1 MSTRTLK
8 VGLFLFLGLLVGC
21 SSDGSGN
28 TSADALQIVPLGP
41 SDCGPD
47 RCGEY
52 PDDDCS
58 DWDMSDGHSDDCM
71 LDCPRGGPTGPIA
84 ARFECYEVH
93 IVSCKE
99 LSNVVVEFKGGE
111 RYKYDGLEGHY
122 GTFGAG
128 DKEVVGVWVKAGN
141 NASGDGPGYGM
152 RFDSDADC
160 GDDGTGGTGG
170 DDGMGGAGGAGGT
183 GASVGAGG
191 MGGTGGDGCYCSCDG
206 GDSDSDSD
214 SDGYCDDGDSDSDRD
229 CDCDYGCDCKA
240 DLECPHGGKYG
251 NIEVEFECHEA
262 HIASCKELSNVVIEF
277 EDGEHRK
284 YDDLDGHCATLGIG
298 VRQIAGVWV
307 KAGNNKSGDG
317 PGYGERFDSDA
328 DCDGTGGTGGA
339 GGEGGMGGMGGTG
352 GAPGCTMNE
361 DCDLGEICVELM
373 CVGDPDIFC
382 DEGLCAQSAALK
394 ADCIETFLLCLAD
407 NLMEEECIAASLLIC
422 TEPDCITDLQC
433 DGDLVCVEDM
443 CVECRDVSQCPGG
456 GECQVAACV
465 SNGCT
470 LSDAQDGT
478 SCLDGA
484 GECVNGMCEVVTDP
498 ISFAADIQ
506 PYFEPGLADCVYC
519 HSDGG
524 PKGVDLDSYV
534 NILAGGNNG
543 PLVVPF
549 DSADPTAL
557 LIPKLEASHNDGP
570 YDADFVM
577 TLSQWIDE
585 GALDN

>member
-1 MSTRTLK
+1 MSIRTLK

-28 TSADALQIVPLGP
+28 TSADALEIVPLGP
-41 SDCGPD
+41 SDCATD

-52 PDDDCS
+52 PEDDCS
-58 DWDMSDGHSDDCM
+58 DWYMSDGHSDDCM

-111 RYKYDGLEGHY
+111 RYKYDGLQGHY

-128 DKEVVGVWVKAGN
+128 DKEIVGVWVKAGN

-160 GDDGTGGTGG
+160 GDGGTGGTGG

-183 GASVGAGG
+183 GASAGAGG
-191 MGGTGGDGCYCSCDG
+191 MGGTGGDDCYCSCDD
-206 GDSDSDSD
+206 GDSDSESD
-214 SDGYCDDGDSDSDRD
+214 SDGYCDDGDFNSDRD

-284 YDDLDGHCATLGIG
+284 YDDLDGHCATLGVG
-298 VRQIAGVWV
+298 ERQIAGVWV

-328 DCDGTGGTGGA
+328 DCDGTGGA
-339 GGEGGMGGMGGTG
+339 GGMGGMGGMAGSGGVGGAG
-352 GAPGCTMNE
+352 GAPGCTMNDE
-361 DCDLGEICVELM
+361 CDPGEICVEPR
-373 CVGDPDIFC
+373 CVSDPDIFC
-382 DEGLCAQSAALK
+382 DEGLCAMDSTLRAQCVDK
-394 ADCIETFLLCLAD
+394 FFLCLAE
-407 NLMEEECIAASLLIC
+407 NLLSEEECVAASLLIC
-422 TEPDCITDLQC
+422 VECVTDLGC
-433 DGDLVCVEDM
+433 EVGETCVDNVCVA
-443 CVECRDVSQCPGG
+443 P
-456 GECQVAACV
+456 A
-465 SNGCT
+465 
-470 LSDAQDGT
+470 
-478 SCLDGA
+478 
-484 GECVNGMCEVVTDP
+484 
-498 ISFAADIQ
+498 ISFAAEIQ
-506 PYFEPGLADCVYC
+506 PYFEPGLANCVEC
-519 HSDGG
+519 HSDATVARGG
-524 PKGVDLDSYV
+524 VRLDSYD
-534 NILAGGNNG
+534 NILTDGNSG

-549 DSADPTAL
+549 DSADLDAI
-557 LIPKLEASHNDGP
+557 LIPKLESDHQNPPDRA
-570 YDADFVM
+570 AFVE

-585 GALDN
+585 GAEDN

>member
-1 MSTRTLK
+1 MSIRTLK

-28 TSADALQIVPLGP
+28 TSADALDIVPLGL
-41 SDCGPD
+41 SDCATD

-52 PDDDCS
+52 PGDDCS
-58 DWDMSDGHSDDCM
+58 DWYMSDGHSGDCM

-84 ARFECYEVH
+84 VRFECHEVH

-128 DKEVVGVWVKAGN
+128 DKEIVGVWVKAGN

-160 GDDGTGGTGG
+160 GDGGTGGTGG

-183 GASVGAGG
+183 GASAGAGG
-191 MGGTGGDGCYCSCDG
+191 MGGTGGDDCYCSCDD
-206 GDSDSDSD
+206 GDSDSESD
-214 SDGYCDDGDSDSDRD
+214 SDGYCDDGDSNSDRD

-284 YDDLDGHCATLGIG
+284 YDDLDGHCATLGVG
-298 VRQIAGVWV
+298 ERQIAGVWV

-339 GGEGGMGGMGGTG
+339 GGEGGMAGGGGAGGEGGMAGGGGMG
-352 GAPGCTMNE
+352 GAPGCTMDDE
-361 DCDLGEICVELM
+361 CDPGEICVEPR
-373 CVGDPDIFC
+373 CVSDPDIFC
-382 DEGLCAQSAALK
+382 DEGLCATNPAVK
-394 ADCIETFLLCLAD
+394 DDCVQTFLLCLAE
-407 NLMEEECIAASLLIC
+407 NPREEECVVAALLIC
-422 TEPDCITDLQC
+422 N
-433 DGDLVCVEDM
+433 
-443 CVECRDVSQCPGG
+443 VECATDMDC
-456 GECQVAACV
+456 
-465 SNGCT
+465 
-470 LSDAQDGT
+470 D
-478 SCLDGA
+478 A
-484 GECVNGMCEVVTDP
+484 GETCVDSMCMAP
-498 ISFAADIQ
+498 AISFAADIQ
-506 PYFEPGLADCVYC
+506 PYFEPGLADCVFC

-524 PKGVDLDSYV
+524 PKGVDLDSYA
-534 NILAGGNNG
+534 NILAGGDNG

-549 DSADPTAL
+549 DSADPDAL
-557 LIPKLEASHNDGP
+557 LIPKLEDNHNNGP
-570 YDADFVM
+570 DDAGFVVILM
-577 TLSQWIDE
+577 QWIDE